1 MAFEYTFV
9 RVFKEERAKE
19 REEGREEGRAE
30 ARVED
35 ILELLGENGSVP
47 DDLKKRISD
56 QKDMGTLKDWHK
68 MAAKARSV
76 EEFKQQISV
85 SG

>member
-19 REEGREEGRAE
+19 REAGRAE

>member
-1 MAFEYTFV
+1 MASSL
-9 RVFKEERAKE
+9 KH
-19 REEGREEGRAE
+19 
-30 ARVED
+30 
-35 ILELLGENGSVP
+35 ILELLGESGSVP
-47 DDLKKRISD
+47 DDLKKRISG
-56 QKDMGTLKDWHK
+56 QKDMGTMKDWHK